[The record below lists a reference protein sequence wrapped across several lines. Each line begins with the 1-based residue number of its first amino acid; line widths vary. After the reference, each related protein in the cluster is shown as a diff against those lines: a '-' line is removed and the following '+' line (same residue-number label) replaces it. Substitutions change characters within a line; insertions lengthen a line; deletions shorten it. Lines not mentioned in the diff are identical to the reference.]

1 MTRSHHKRTREL
13 VSRAALLAVTGTGV
27 GLGLAACAE
36 TTDGACVPTD
46 VFFREKVWSTT
57 LSSKCAAC
65 HSSTGAAKHT
75 KFVLTPKEVPGYL
88 EANMKLVQDLA
99 RYEVDGQPLILA
111 KPSMEVE
118 HGGGLQLER
127 DSQEYKDLQALLHRF
142 DNPVECEGRV
152 NLGSFFDDVELLDEV
167 GTLRKATLAL
177 TGRLPTP
184 EEYEAVRGF
193 GIDQLD
199 PVLEA
204 VMQED
209 AFIDRVIEIYNDV
222 FLTDRYLGGNRALDL
237 LNKDKYPGAYWF
249 EGIEDDAER
258 SRAQFY
264 TNTGVAREALNLVA
278 WIVKNDLPYTDIVE
292 ADYMVFTPYSAKA
305 YGVQVDFKDPNDW
318 KELAPG
324 RLPGIP
330 HAGVLTSTMWL
341 NRFPTTPTNRNRHRS
356 RMTYQ
361 FFLATDVLRLGERP
375 IDPTAIATPNPTRE
389 NANCTV
395 CHDVI
400 DPVAGAFQ
408 NFDAQGNYQPLA
420 QTPAMFWYP
429 EMVLPGFGDKRL
441 PEGQEAKSEQWL
453 AKQLVAD
460 DRFAQAAVSIV
471 WKGLIGKEPLN
482 EPFDAAMPGFEQ
494 ALKAFE
500 VQDRVIKGIAQKFKD
515 NNYNLK
521 VVFREIIKTDYFRAK
536 NVRGELGEERALELA
551 SLGTARYLTPEQLAR
566 KIEAVTGYPWRQNPD
581 STDLLLNQ
589 NEYKIFYGGID
600 SDSIVNR
607 ITEPNGIMGNI
618 ALRMANEMACRATAR
633 DFAKDPSDRLLFP
646 YVEKSFVPQDD
657 NGFAVPAVTDAIR
670 ANIQH
675 LYDHVLGEPHEI
687 GDPEITEAYNLF
699 FAIWED
705 GKKGLADGTY
715 PVEPPCRVDRDWWTG
730 NPLPEKNH
738 VTRDTDYTI
747 RAWMGVLAYMLSDY
761 RFLHE

>member
-1 MTRSHHKRTREL
+1 
-13 VSRAALLAVTGTGV
+13 
-27 GLGLAACAE
+27 
-36 TTDGACVPTD
+36 
-46 VFFREKVWSTT
+46 
-57 LSSKCAAC
+57 
-65 HSSTGAAKHT
+65 
-75 KFVLTPKEVPGYL
+75 
-88 EANMKLVQDLA
+88 
-99 RYEVDGQPLILA
+99 
-111 KPSMEVE
+111 
-118 HGGGLQLER
+118 
-127 DSQEYKDLQALLHRF
+127 
-142 DNPVECEGRV
+142 
-152 NLGSFFDDVELLDEV
+152 
-167 GTLRKATLAL
+167 
-177 TGRLPTP
+177 
-184 EEYEAVRGF
+184 
-193 GIDQLD
+193 
-199 PVLEA
+199 
-204 VMQED
+204 
-209 AFIDRVIEIYNDV
+209 
-222 FLTDRYLGGNRALDL
+222 
-237 LNKDKYPGAYWF
+237 
-249 EGIEDDAER
+249 
-258 SRAQFY
+258 
-264 TNTGVAREALNLVA
+264 
-278 WIVKNDLPYTDIVE
+278 
-292 ADYMVFTPYSAKA
+292 
-305 YGVQVDFKDPNDW
+305 
-318 KELAPG
+318 
-324 RLPGIP
+324 
-330 HAGVLTSTMWL
+330 
-341 NRFPTTPTNRNRHRS
+341 
-356 RMTYQ
+356 
-361 FFLATDVLRLGERP
+361 
-375 IDPTAIATPNPTRE
+375 
-389 NANCTV
+389 
-395 CHDVI
+395 
-400 DPVAGAFQ
+400 
-408 NFDAQGNYQPLA
+408 
-420 QTPAMFWYP
+420 
-429 EMVLPGFGDKRL
+429 
-441 PEGQEAKSEQWL
+441 
-453 AKQLVAD
+453 
-460 DRFAQAAVSIV
+460 V